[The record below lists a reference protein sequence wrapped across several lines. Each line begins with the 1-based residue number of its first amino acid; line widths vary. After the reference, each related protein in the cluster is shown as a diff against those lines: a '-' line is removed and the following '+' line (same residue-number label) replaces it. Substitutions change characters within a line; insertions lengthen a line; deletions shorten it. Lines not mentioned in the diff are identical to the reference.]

1 MHPSTSST
9 SSATTAAAA
18 APGTKCT
25 PITADDSIVIS
36 GIAGKYPRSDSV
48 EHFADNLYNKVDL
61 VDDKEDRWRHLYAG
75 IPKRLGKLN
84 KLGKFDAEFFG
95 SGFQETHTMDPQ
107 QRLLLEHCYEALL
120 DAGLHP
126 DDIRGTRTGVFVGV
140 SIAETE
146 IYWTYKKT
154 KSPYNRSILGFVRSM
169 LATKIAYALD
179 LKGPSMAVDTACSS
193 SMYALDWACKAI
205 RQGQCDAAIVAG
217 TNLTLHPYITLQF
230 ALLGVLAADGYCRP
244 FDKNASGY
252 SRSEA
257 NAVILLQKA
266 KDAKRIYA
274 HVVNTKTNCDG
285 YKLEGITFPSN
296 KIQKQ
301 LLDELYSEV
310 PYDPKD
316 ISYVEAHS
324 TGTVVGDPEEC
335 DAIEKVFC
343 PDRTEP
349 LLVGS
354 VKSNIGHSEA
364 AAGICSVTKC
374 VIAMQNRIIP
384 PNINYTEPRTDV
396 PSLLNGKLK
405 VVDQCTPLG
414 GPLVAVNSFGFG
426 GANAHALLHNCT
438 KQKIN
443 GGYPKDG
450 LPRLVV
456 WSGRTIEAVDHFL
469 DSLKGKSY
477 DAEFYAL
484 THNIQRSEIPKM
496 TTKGYAIFGGRQDG
510 TAELLYKAAS
520 NKIPKKYKLPPVTL
534 AFGQLEGNWKA
545 TVQAFNQFPEF
556 ANGIAE
562 CLQAIKD
569 CGFDAFDQT
578 MQANDPIQHILWTFM
593 AQVGVYRLL
602 TASGVTIDQ
611 YAGYAVGQITC
622 AYLDGVLSLH
632 DALRVAYAH
641 GYIIRAHHT
650 EKSANYGSGVSSNKQ
665 LTVKLATA
673 LKPLRLQ
680 AATPKWFN
688 PCQLKTFEMY
698 DPKVMTTLF
707 HTLGANEAIVLQ
719 PLNASKDVL
728 MHFLKSLGEVFLKGH
743 PVNLLPV
750 YPTIQFPVSQGTGMI
765 SSLLEWDHSA
775 DWHVTNFRTT
785 RMVDQSTS
793 EYTIS
798 LSEQDYISGH
808 CIDGRILIPATG
820 YLFYVWDS
828 FSGRMGI
835 IPEEMPVEFSDIEFL
850 RATTLVGDQQVTLT
864 VDLNEVTG
872 SFEVSEGTALVV
884 KGRIQALTNYTPPE
898 TKHRQSDAVMMPS
911 KDFYK
916 ELRLRGYHYGGYF
929 KSVMESRTDGSYAK
943 IEWKYNWTA
952 LLDCILQV
960 AIIAVDSRSLVI
972 PTRIESIKIDPIQHK
987 LTDQATGNE
996 VPSYN
1001 VCFDPDLNL
1010 LQCGAIEIRG
1020 LNASTIARR
1029 LPPGVPVLESYKFH
1043 PYYPQHTMAPSSAVS
1058 TIVQTILE
1066 NQATIFFT
1074 VTEIHS
1080 KTKDPIISLFG
1091 DAIGDLPLVKAHLTL
1106 LSTAK
1111 PEPIPNVT
1119 ISEDKLMKQRNVLL
1133 LICENLF
1140 ADDEF
1145 ISDAINCL
1153 SDQGFILLRESPEY
1167 RLQDGHR
1174 RLQLVSTM
1182 SIEGETFLLL
1192 QQKKSAM
1199 NTSVDAHVIKVCSN
1213 DTTHNWLLELKQE
1226 VKTKPVILYAQ
1237 NDRSSGIIGLV
1248 NCIRKEPNIQTVSC
1262 FFIDDPTAPAFDAS
1276 NPFYKEQIELG
1287 LAINVYREGQW
1298 GSYRHFKLQEE
1309 PRYEPATKHCFANC
1323 VKPGDLSSFTWMVG
1337 PLSEQPPSSPL
1348 ARVVYSSLNFKDVMI
1363 ATGRLTVETFCTDR
1377 LQQECI
1383 LGFEYSGVTTTG
1395 KRVMGIIGAGSM
1407 ATIVETDPIFTL
1419 DVPDNISLEQAA
1431 TIPTVYTTVY
1441 ASFFVCAQIRKGN
1454 SILIHAGTGGV
1465 GLAAIRVCLAYGLE
1479 VFTTVSTKE
1488 KRDFLLSY
1496 FPDLN
1501 PNNIGNS
1508 RDISFETLI
1517 KERTNGRGVDF
1528 VLNSLSEEKLQ
1539 ASIRC
1544 LARGGH
1550 FLEIGKYDMM
1560 KDSKIAMTFFQRG
1573 ITFTAVLVDLLFQEK
1588 RDLLVELH
1596 KLIMKDLAKGI
1607 IQPLPTT
1614 VFQAHEIEQ
1623 AFRYLAT
1630 AKHIGK
1636 VVLKIRDNED
1646 DLASVPISYLPR
1658 VYCNPEQTFVIA
1670 GGLGGFGLELAD
1682 WLIIRGCRK
1691 LLLSSSR
1698 GITKPYQQYRINTWR
1713 TYGVQVTVSTEDIS
1727 TYDGCRRL
1735 LQQAIQMG
1743 PIAGIFNLA
1752 VQLRDAIIEN
1762 QSVDKFAEC
1771 LAPKATATHHL
1782 DALSRELC
1790 PMLKHFVVFS
1800 SVSCGRG
1807 NAGQSNYGMA
1817 NSIME
1822 RIIEHRVVHG
1832 LPGKAIQWGAIGEVG
1847 IVADMQEDKID
1858 MEIGGT
1864 LQQRLSSCIQVLD
1877 QLLTTSEPIV
1887 ASMVVAEKRSSS
1899 GGAKNIVEAVMNIM
1913 NIRDMKSV
1921 SVESTLA
1928 DIGMDSLMAVEIRQV
1943 LERDF
1948 DIILTPQDLRTLTF
1962 SKLQKLADA
1971 KTESETAEATTQQLQ
1986 LQDLLASFGD
1996 ETASH
2001 HTVLRLP
2008 SKCND
2013 LEYDRPVLIIPG
2025 IESVSSPAWTKI
2037 ASEINAPTFVLQTFA
2052 KGSDEQTIPG
2062 IVDSVFEEM
2071 FETVF
2076 AKAEQFLVI
2085 GYSFGALLA
2094 LEVVKRLEARPLRGK
2109 LMLID
2114 GSPLYLQR
2122 FASHHLSGFDDEHLQ
2137 MAILTL
2143 VLRFSL
2149 PSVSNEILS
2158 SIMGEATY
2166 ENRVTKMLDIG
2177 RESNPF
2183 SEEYTRKMMRVL
2195 LFRLKAAMNMST
2207 EVKEKL
2213 ASPLVLVRSGTI
2225 GDIEED
2231 YGLTEFTSSSMIV
2244 KIIDGTHQTML
2255 ANMEL
2260 LEIINKD
2267 TL

>member
-1 MHPSTSST
+1 MHPSKPST
-9 SSATTAAAA
+9 SVATA
-18 APGTKCT
+18 T
-25 PITADDSIVIS
+25 PITAGNSIVIS

-48 EHFADNLYNKVDL
+48 GHFAENLYNKVDL

-84 KLGKFDAEFFG
+84 NLGKFDAEFFDC
-95 SGFQETHTMDPQ
+95 GFQETHTMDPQ
-107 QRLLLEHCYEALL
+107 QRLLLQHCYEAVI

-126 DDIRGTRTGVFVGV
+126 DDIRGSRTGVFVGV

-154 KSPYNRSILGFVRSM
+154 KSPYNRSILGSVRSM

-179 LKGPSMAVDTACSS
+179 LRGPTMAVDTACSS

-205 RQGQCDAAIVAG
+205 RSGQCDAAIVAG

-230 ALLGVLAADGYCRP
+230 ALLGVLAADGFCRP

-301 LLDELYSEV
+301 LLDELYAEV

-374 VIAMQNRIIP
+374 IIAMQNCLIP

-405 VVDQCTPLG
+405 VVDHPTPLG

-426 GANAHALLHNCT
+426 GANAHALLHNCR
-438 KQKIN
+438 KQKVN
-443 GGYPKDG
+443 GGFPTDN

-456 WSGRTIEAVDHFL
+456 WGGRTVAAVDNFL
-469 DSLKGKSY
+469 ESLTGKSY
-477 DAEFYAL
+477 DAEHYAL
-484 THNIQRSEIPKM
+484 LHNIQRKDTPKM
-496 TTKGYAIFGGRQDG
+496 ITKGYAIFGGHKDG
-510 TAELLYKAAS
+510 TAEQLFKAS
-520 NKIPKKYKLPPVTL
+520 SMTIPKKYNVPPITL
-534 AFGQLEGNWKA
+534 VLGQLGANWQVA
-545 TVQAFNQFPEF
+545 VEAFSQFPEF
-556 ANGIAE
+556 TLSTKE
-562 CLQAIKD
+562 CLQAIKE
-569 CGFDAFDQT
+569 CGFDAFDPTKQT
-578 MQANDPIQHILWTFM
+578 DDPVQHILWTFI
-593 AQVGVYRLL
+593 AHVGIYRMMQKTGLI
-602 TASGVTIDQ
+602 IDRC
-611 YAGYAVGQITC
+611 AGYSVGQIAC
-622 AYLDGVLSLH
+622 AYFDGVLSLH
-632 DALRVAYAH
+632 DALRVAYAQ
-641 GYIIRAHHT
+641 GYIIKAHRKENT
-650 EKSANYGSGVSSNKQ
+650 YNYSAISSNKQ
-665 LTVKLATA
+665 LGTKLTKV
-673 LKPLRLQ
+673 LKPLRLR
-680 AATPKWFN
+680 AATEKWTN
-688 PCQLKTFEMY
+688 PCQLQSFEMF
-698 DPKVMTTLF
+698 DPTACKSLLEMLQNDTIVLDPLKDAF
-707 HTLGANEAIVLQ
+707 PAARDIVNSFLKTLGRA
-719 PLNASKDVL
+719 
-728 MHFLKSLGEVFLKGH
+728 FLGGH
-743 PVNLLPV
+743 QLNLLSL
-750 YPTIQFPVSQGTGMI
+750 YPSIEFPVSLGTSMI
-765 SSLLEWDHSA
+765 SPYLEWDHSA

-793 EYTIS
+793 EYVIS
-798 LSEQDYISGH
+798 LTEQDYIAGH

-820 YLFYVWDS
+820 YLFFVWDS
-828 FSGRMGI
+828 FSGKMGI

-872 SFEVSEGTALVV
+872 NFEVREGTALVV
-884 KGRIQALTNYTPPE
+884 TGRIQALTNYHPRAMEHKKTNSIILPC
-898 TKHRQSDAVMMPS
+898 

-916 ELRLRGYHYGGYF
+916 ELRLRGYHYAGFF
-929 KSVMESRTDGSYAK
+929 KSVIESASDGSYAK

-987 LTDQATGNE
+987 ATDQTAGSGI
-996 VPSYN
+996 PSYN
-1001 VCFDPDLNL
+1001 VSFDSGMNL

-1029 LPPGVPVLESYKFH
+1029 LPPGVPVLESYKFQ
-1043 PYYPQHTMAPSSAVS
+1043 PYYPDSSMQLNTAATM
-1058 TIVQTILE
+1058 IVQTILE
-1066 NQATIFFT
+1066 NQAALFFN
-1074 VTEIHS
+1074 VTEMHS
-1080 KTKDPIISLFG
+1080 AKRDPILALFG
-1091 DAIGDLPLVKAHLTL
+1091 EAIGDLPLVKAHLTL
-1106 LSTAK
+1106 LSNTK

-1153 SDQGFILLRESPEY
+1153 SDQGFILLREAPGY
-1167 RLQDGHR
+1167 RLQDIHR
-1174 RLQLVSTM
+1174 RLQLVS
-1182 SIEGETFLLL
+1182 IIPVEGETFLLL

-1199 NTSVDAHVIKVCSN
+1199 NTSAEAHVINVSSS
-1213 DTTHNWLLELKQE
+1213 DPTLSWLLELKQE
-1226 VKTKPVILYAQ
+1226 LKTKPIILYTQ
-1237 NDRSSGIIGLV
+1237 HDPSSGIIGLV
-1248 NCIRKEPNIQTVSC
+1248 NCIRKEPNSQNVSC
-1262 FFIDDPTAPAFDAS
+1262 FFIDDCSAPPFDPID
-1276 NPFYKEQIELG
+1276 PFYKDQIDLG
-1287 LAINVYREGQW
+1287 LAINVYRNGQW
-1298 GSYRHFKLQEE
+1298 GSYRHFKISEQPICE
-1309 PRYEPATKHCFANC
+1309 PTTNHCFANC

-1337 PLSEQPPSSPL
+1337 PLSEQPPVAPL
-1348 ARVVYSSLNFKDVMI
+1348 VRVVYSSLNFKDVMI
-1363 ATGRLTVETFCTDR
+1363 ATGRLSVETFYVDR
-1377 LQQECI
+1377 LQQECV

-1395 KRVMGIIGAGSM
+1395 KRVMGIISAGSM
-1407 ATIVETDPIFTL
+1407 ATIIESDSIFTL
-1419 DVPDNISLEQAA
+1419 DVPDYCTLEQAA
-1431 TIPTVYTTVY
+1431 TIPTVYATVY
-1441 ASFFVCAQIRKGN
+1441 SAFFICSQIRKGN
-1454 SILIHAGTGGV
+1454 TILIHAGTGGI
-1465 GLAAIRVCLAYGLE
+1465 GLAAIQVCLAYGLE

-1488 KRDFLLSY
+1488 KKDFLLSY
-1496 FPDLN
+1496 FPGLN
-1501 PNNIGNS
+1501 PKNIGNS
-1508 RDISFETLI
+1508 RDITFETLV

-1560 KDSKIAMTFFQRG
+1560 KDSKMAMSFFQKG
-1573 ITFTAVLVDLLFQEK
+1573 ITFTAVLVDLMFTEK
-1588 RDLLVELH
+1588 RELMQAVH
-1596 KLIMKDLAKGI
+1596 KLMVKDLAKGI
-1607 IQPLPTT
+1607 VKPLPTT
-1614 VFQAHEIEQ
+1614 VFKAHEIEQ

-1646 DLASVPISYLPR
+1646 DIVSVPLSYLPR
-1658 VYCNPEQTFVIA
+1658 LYCNPEQSFVIA

-1698 GITKPYQQYRINTWR
+1698 GITKPYQQYRVNLWQS
-1713 TYGVQVTVSTEDIS
+1713 YGVQVRISTEDIS
-1727 TYDGCRRL
+1727 TEKGCRQL

-1762 QSVDKFAEC
+1762 QSVDKFSEC

-1782 DALSRELC
+1782 DLISRELC

-1822 RIIEHRVVHG
+1822 RIVEHRVAQG

-1877 QLLTTSEPIV
+1877 HLLSTDDPIV

-1971 KTESETAEATTQQLQ
+1971 KAETETAEAPTQQLQ
-1986 LQDLLASFGD
+1986 LEDLLASFGD
-1996 ETASH
+1996 EAASH

-2013 LEYDRPVLIIPG
+2013 LEYDRAVLFIPG
-2025 IESVSSPAWTKI
+2025 IESVCSPAWTKI
-2037 ASEINAPTFVLQTFA
+2037 ASEIDAPTFVLQTFA
-2052 KGSDEQTIPG
+2052 KATDEHTIQG
-2062 IVDSVFEEM
+2062 IVDSVFDEM

-2094 LEVVKRLEARPLRGK
+2094 LDVVKRLEGRSLKGK

-2143 VLRFSL
+2143 VLSFAL
-2149 PSVSNEILS
+2149 PSVSTDIIK
-2158 SIMGEATY
+2158 SIMNEATY
-2166 ENRVTKMLDIG
+2166 EDRVTKMIDLG
-2177 RESNPF
+2177 RENNTF
-2183 SEEYTRKMMRVL
+2183 TEEYTRKMMRIL
-2195 LFRLKAAMNMST
+2195 FFRLKAAMNMST
-2207 EVKEKL
+2207 EVKDKL
-2213 ASPLVLVRSGTI
+2213 ESPLVLVRSGMIT
-2225 GDIEED
+2225 DIEED
-2231 YGLTEFTSSSMIV
+2231 YGLSDFTQSSFIL
-2244 KIIDGTHQTML
+2244 KIIEGTHQTML
-2255 ANMEL
+2255 SNMEL
-2260 LEIINKD
+2260 VEIINKD

>member
-1 MHPSTSST
+1 MHPSKPST
-9 SSATTAAAA
+9 SAGS
-18 APGTKCT
+18 KCT

-48 EHFADNLYNKVDL
+48 EHFAENLYNKVDL

-84 KLGKFDAEFFG
+84 NLGKFDAEFFN

-126 DDIRGTRTGVFVGV
+126 DDIKGTRTGVFVGV

-296 KIQKQ
+296 KVQKQ

-316 ISYVEAHS
+316 VSYVEAHS

-374 VIAMQNRIIP
+374 VIAMQNCIIP

-405 VVDQCTPLG
+405 VVDQSTPLA

-426 GANAHALLHNCT
+426 GANAHALLHNCM
-438 KQKIN
+438 KSKIK
-443 GGYPKDG
+443 GGCPSDG
-450 LPRLVV
+450 MPRLVV
-456 WSGRTIEAVDHFL
+456 WSGRTIAAVDNFL
-469 DSLKGKSY
+469 DGLKGKGF
-477 DAEFYAL
+477 DAELYAL
-484 THNIQRSEIPKM
+484 THNIQRKAIPKM
-496 TTKGYAIFGGRQDG
+496 TTKGYVVFGGRKDG
-510 TAELLYKAAS
+510 NVEQLYKAVTTV
-520 NKIPKKYKLPPVTL
+520 IPKKYKIPSVTL
-534 AFGQLEGNWKA
+534 VFGPLDNNWKT
-545 TVQAFNQFPEF
+545 TVETFKQFPEF
-556 ANGIAE
+556 AKSTKE
-562 CLQAIKD
+562 CLQAIRG

-578 MQANDPIQHILWTFM
+578 MQTDDPIHRILWTFIT
-593 AQVGVYRLL
+593 QVGVYRVLVKCGL
-602 TASGVTIDQ
+602 SIDQ
-611 YAGYAVGQITC
+611 YAGYGAGQIAC
-622 AYLDGVLSLH
+622 AHLDGVLSLQ
-632 DALRVAYAH
+632 DALRVGYAQ

-650 EKSANYGSGVSSNKQ
+650 EKSSSSSIASNKQ
-665 LTVKLATA
+665 LNVKMAAA

-680 AATPKWFN
+680 AASPRWFN
-688 PCQLKTFEMY
+688 PCQLKTFDMY
-698 DPKVMTTLF
+698 DPKMKASVF
-707 HTLGANEAIVLQ
+707 QTLGGETCILQ
-719 PLNASKDVL
+719 PLNDSLKTPNEVVIN
-728 MHFLKSLGEVFLKGH
+728 FLKTLGDIFQKGH
-743 PVNLLPV
+743 QINLLSL
-750 YPTIQFPVSQGTGMI
+750 YPSVEFPVSQSTPMI

-798 LSEQDYISGH
+798 LSEQDYIAGH

-828 FSGRMGI
+828 FSGKMGI
-835 IPEEMPVEFSDIEFL
+835 IPEEMPVEFFDIEFL

-872 SFEVSEGTALVV
+872 YFEVSEGTALVV
-884 KGRIQALTNYTPPE
+884 TGRIQALTNYKPPVVE
-898 TKHRQSDAVMMPS
+898 HKKSSAVMLPS

-916 ELRLRGYHYGGYF
+916 ELRLRGYHYGGFF
-929 KSVMESRTDGSYAK
+929 KSVIEAAADGSYAK
-943 IEWKYNWTA
+943 IEWKFNWTA

-987 LTDQATGNE
+987 GTDKSLGNE

-1029 LPPGVPVLESYKFH
+1029 LPPGVPVLESYRFQ
-1043 PYYPQHTMAPSSAVS
+1043 PYYPQNTVQPATAVS
-1058 TIVQTILE
+1058 TIVQMILE
-1066 NQATIFFT
+1066 NQSTILFT
-1074 VTEIHS
+1074 VTEVHS
-1080 KTKDPIISLFG
+1080 KTRGPIISLFG

-1106 LSTAK
+1106 LSSAK

-1140 ADDEF
+1140 NDDEF
-1145 ISDAINCL
+1145 ISDAINSL
-1153 SDQGFILLRESPEY
+1153 SDQGFILLREAQGY
-1167 RLQDGHR
+1167 RLQNSHR
-1174 RLQLVSTM
+1174 RLQLVSTIP
-1182 SIEGETFLLL
+1182 IEGETFLLL

-1199 NTSVDAHVIKVCSN
+1199 NTCVDAHVIQISSN
-1213 DTTHNWLLELKQE
+1213 DTAHNWLLELKQE
-1226 VKTKPVILYAQ
+1226 VKTKPVILCAQ
-1237 NDRSSGIIGLV
+1237 NDPSSGIIGLV

-1262 FFIDDPTAPAFDAS
+1262 FFIDDPNAPPFDSS
-1276 NPFYKEQIELG
+1276 NPFYKDQIELG
-1287 LAINVYREGQW
+1287 LAINVYRHGEW
-1298 GSYRHFKLQEE
+1298 GSYRHFKLLEE
-1309 PRYEPATKHCFANC
+1309 PRYESTTNHCFANC

-1348 ARVVYSSLNFKDVMI
+1348 VKVVYSSLNFKDVMI
-1363 ATGRLTVETFCTDR
+1363 ATGRLTIETFCTNR

-1383 LGFEYSGVTTTG
+1383 LGFEYSGVTATG
-1395 KRVMGIIGAGSM
+1395 KRVMGIIPAGSM
-1407 ATIVETDPIFTL
+1407 ATIVEADSLFTL
-1419 DVPDNISLEQAA
+1419 DVPDECTLEQAA
-1431 TIPTVYTTVY
+1431 TIPTVYATVY
-1441 ASFFVCAQIRKGN
+1441 AAFFICAHIRKGN
-1454 SILIHAGTGGV
+1454 SILIHAGTGGI

-1488 KRDFLLSY
+1488 KREFLLSY

-1544 LARGGH
+1544 LAKGGH

-1560 KDSKIAMTFFQRG
+1560 KDSKLAMALFQKG
-1573 ITFTAVLVDLLFQEK
+1573 LTFTAVLVDLMFQEK
-1588 RDLLVELH
+1588 RELMQELH
-1596 KLIMKDLAKGI
+1596 KLIVEDMSKGI
-1607 IQPLPTT
+1607 VQPLPTS

-1646 DLASVPISYLPR
+1646 DLASVPIAYLPR
-1658 VYCNPEQTFVIA
+1658 VYCNPEQSFVIA

-1698 GITKPYQQYRINTWR
+1698 GITKPYQQYRINTWH
-1713 TYGVQVTVSTEDIS
+1713 TYGVQVLVSTEDIS
-1727 TYDGCRRL
+1727 TENGCRRL
-1735 LQQAIQMG
+1735 LQQAIKMG

-1782 DALSRELC
+1782 DLLSRELC

-1822 RIIEHRVVHG
+1822 RIIEHRVAQG

-1877 QLLTTSEPIV
+1877 QLLTSSEPLV

-1971 KTESETAEATTQQLQ
+1971 KAENEAAEIAAQQLQ
-1986 LQDLLASFGD
+1986 LEDLLASFGD
-1996 ETASH
+1996 EAASH
-2001 HTVLRLP
+2001 HTVLRLS

-2013 LEYDRPVLIIPG
+2013 LVFDRPVLIIPG
-2025 IESVSSPAWTKI
+2025 IESVCSPAWTKI
-2037 ASEINAPTFVLQTFA
+2037 ASEINAPTFMLQTFA
-2052 KGSDEQTIPG
+2052 NATDEQTIVG
-2062 IVDSVFEEM
+2062 IVDTVFDEM
-2071 FETVF
+2071 FQTVF

-2085 GYSFGALLA
+2085 GYSFGSLLA
-2094 LEVVKRLEARPLRGK
+2094 LEIVKRLEARSLHGK

-2143 VLRFSL
+2143 VLSFSL
-2149 PSVSNEILS
+2149 PSVSNEFLAT
-2158 SIMGEATY
+2158 IMSEATY
-2166 ENRVTKMLDIG
+2166 ENRVSKMLEIG

-2183 SEEYTRKMMRVL
+2183 SEDYTRKMMRVL
-2195 LFRLKAAMNMST
+2195 FYRLKAAMNMST
-2207 EVKEKL
+2207 DVKEKL

-2225 GDIEED
+2225 SEIEED
-2231 YGLTEFTSSSMIV
+2231 YGLSDFTQSSMIV
-2244 KIIDGTHQTML
+2244 KVIDGTHQTML
-2255 ANMEL
+2255 SNMEL
-2260 LEIINKD
+2260 IEIINKD

>member
-1 MHPSTSST
+1 MKTVNC
-9 SSATTAAAA
+9 SAAE
-18 APGTKCT
+18 
-25 PITADDSIVIS
+25 PIESESSIVIS
-36 GIAGKYPRSDSV
+36 GIAGRYPRSDNV
-48 EHFADNLYNKVDL
+48 QEFANNLYSKIDL
-61 VDDKEDRWRHLYAG
+61 VDDKEDRWRHTHPD

-84 KLGKFDAEFFG
+84 NLEKFDADLFG
-95 SGFQETHTMDPQ
+95 YSPKEAHTMDPQ
-107 QRLLLEHCYEALL
+107 HRLLLEHCYQAVM
-120 DAGLHP
+120 DAGLHL
-126 DDIRGTRTGVFVGV
+126 DDLRGTKTGVYIGC
-140 SIAETE
+140 SMSETE
-146 IYWTYKKT
+146 TYWTYKKT
-154 KSPYNRSILGFVRSM
+154 RMPYQKVMLGFSRSM
-169 LATKIAYALD
+169 LALKIAYALD
-179 LKGPSMAVDTACSS
+179 LKGPAMTVDTACSS

-296 KIQKQ
+296 KVQKQ

-316 ISYVEAHS
+316 VSYVEAHS

-374 VIAMQNRIIP
+374 VIAMQTNLIP
-384 PNINYTEPRTDV
+384 PNIHYTEPRKDV
-396 PSLLNGKLK
+396 PSLLNGNLK
-405 VVDQCTPLG
+405 VVDKLTPLD

-426 GANAHALLHNCT
+426 GANAHALLHAHT
-438 KQKIN
+438 QRKASHDR
-443 GGYPKDG
+443 PFDE

-456 WSGRTIEAVDHFL
+456 WSGRTIEAVDQFL
-469 DSLKGKSY
+469 EGVAKHNFDPEL
-477 DAEFYAL
+477 YAL
-484 THNIQRSEIPKM
+484 SHNIQRKEHAKM
-496 TTKGYAIFGGRQDG
+496 HCRGYAILARRDDG
-510 TAELLYKAAS
+510 TAVIMQKSVSKVQKLLPNFA
-520 NKIPKKYKLPPVTL
+520 IV
-534 AFGQLEGNWKA
+534 FGQMDYDWQTTLRAFKKFPPFKA
-545 TVQAFNQFPEF
+545 SVKQCLSLLKAPEYDCIF
-556 ANGIAE
+556 SKDEHATILQRAVWTLIIQISVYHALKAIGI
-562 CLQAIKD
+562 K
-569 CGFDAFDQT
+569 
-578 MQANDPIQHILWTFM
+578 
-593 AQVGVYRLL
+593 V
-602 TASGVTIDQ
+602 DQ
-611 YAGYAVGQITC
+611 YGGYSIGQITC
-622 AYLDGVLSLH
+622 AYIDGALSLTDAIRVAFTHGVLLGSYRNPETFNYR
-632 DALRVAYAH
+632 D
-641 GYIIRAHHT
+641 IIT
-650 EKSANYGSGVSSNKQ
+650 DKDLN
-665 LTVKLATA
+665 TKLASVLQSFRFAKPTNKWKTA
-673 LKPLRLQ
+673 TSVLSFRI
-680 AATPKWFN
+680 
-688 PCQLKTFEMY
+688 Y
-698 DPKVMTTLF
+698 DPKTSGQIF
-707 HTLGANEAIVLQ
+707 NRIDSDAIVLQ
-719 PLNASKDVL
+719 PLPSIETTDSIMKS
-728 MHFLKSLGEVFLKGH
+728 FLATIGRAF
-743 PVNLLPV
+743 VNGQHCQLLDL
-750 YPTIQFPVSQGTGMI
+750 YPEIKFPVS
-765 SSLLEWDHSA
+765 LETPMLGPLIQWDHSV
-775 DWHVTNFRTT
+775 DWHVANFQTKK
-785 RMVDQSTS
+785 MVGQGSNQYTVTLAEQ
-793 EYTIS
+793 EYIA
-798 LSEQDYISGH
+798 GH
-808 CIDGRILIPATG
+808 CIDGRVLIPATE
-820 YLFYVWDS
+820 YLYLVWDS
-828 FSGRMGI
+828 FTSKTGT
-835 IPEEMPVEFSDIEFL
+835 IPNEVAVEFTEIEFL
-850 RATTLVGDQQVTLT
+850 RATTIASGQTITLF
-864 VDLNEVTG
+864 VEINDISGYFEVTEG
-872 SFEVSEGTALVV
+872 STLVV
-884 KGRIQALTNYTPPE
+884 KGFIQRINQFKLLTLEQSNTQAVTLLT
-898 TKHRQSDAVMMPS
+898 

-916 ELRLRGYHYGGYF
+916 ELRLRGYHYGGFF
-929 KSVMESRTDGSYAK
+929 KSVIESASDGSFAK
-943 IEWKYNWTA
+943 IEWKGNWTA
-952 LLDCILQV
+952 LLDCMLQI

-972 PTRIESIKIDPIQHK
+972 PTRIESIKVDPIQQK
-987 LTDQATGNE
+987 MSLQTDGNS
-996 VPSYN
+996 VPFYN

-1010 LQCGAIEIRG
+1010 LQSRGIEIRG

-1029 LPPGVPVLESYKFH
+1029 LPPGIPVLESYKF
-1043 PYYPQHTMAPSSAVS
+1043 YPHFSQKTIQITQAVS
-1058 TIVQTILE
+1058 TIVQMILE
-1066 NQATIFFT
+1066 NQSTMLFT
-1074 VTEIHS
+1074 VTEVHS
-1080 KTKDPIISLFG
+1080 KTRGPIISLFG

-1106 LSTAK
+1106 LSSAK

-1140 ADDEF
+1140 NDDEF
-1145 ISDAINCL
+1145 ISDAINSL
-1153 SDQGFILLRESPEY
+1153 SDQGFILLREAQGY
-1167 RLQDGHR
+1167 RLQNSHR
-1174 RLQLVSTM
+1174 RLQLVSTIP
-1182 SIEGETFLLL
+1182 IEGETFLLL

-1199 NTSVDAHVIKVCSN
+1199 NTCVDAHVIQISSN

-1226 VKTKPVILYAQ
+1226 VKTKPVILCAQ
-1237 NDRSSGIIGLV
+1237 NDPSSGIIGLV

-1262 FFIDDPTAPAFDAS
+1262 FFIDDPNAPPFDSS
-1276 NPFYKEQIELG
+1276 NPFYKDQIELG
-1287 LAINVYREGQW
+1287 LAINVYRHGEW
-1298 GSYRHFKLQEE
+1298 GSYRHFKLLEE
-1309 PRYEPATKHCFANC
+1309 PRYESTTNHCFANC

-1348 ARVVYSSLNFKDVMI
+1348 VKVVYSSLNFKDVML
-1363 ATGRLTVETFCTDR
+1363 ATGRLTLETSFTNR
-1377 LQQECI
+1377 LQQECV
-1383 LGFEYSGVTTTG
+1383 LGFEFSGVTATG
-1395 KRVMGIIGAGSM
+1395 KRVMGIIPAGSM
-1407 ATIVETDPIFTL
+1407 ATIIEADPLFTL
-1419 DVPDNISLEQAA
+1419 DVPDECTLEQAA
-1431 TIPTVYTTVY
+1431 TIPTVYATVY
-1441 ASFFVCAQIRKGN
+1441 AAFFICAHIRKVN
-1454 SILIHAGTGGV
+1454 SILIHAGTGGI

-1488 KRDFLLSY
+1488 KREFLLSY

-1544 LARGGH
+1544 LAKGGH

-1560 KDSKIAMTFFQRG
+1560 KDSKLAMALFQKG
-1573 ITFTAVLVDLLFQEK
+1573 LTFTAVLVDLMFQEK
-1588 RDLLVELH
+1588 RELMQELH
-1596 KLIMKDLAKGI
+1596 KLIVEDMSKGI
-1607 IQPLPTT
+1607 VQPLPTS

-1646 DLASVPISYLPR
+1646 DLASVPISFLPR
-1658 VYCNPEQTFVIA
+1658 VYCNPEQSFVIA

-1698 GITKPYQQYRINTWR
+1698 GITKPYQQYRINTWH
-1713 TYGVQVTVSTEDIS
+1713 TYGVQVLVSTEDIS
-1727 TYDGCRRL
+1727 TENGCRRL
-1735 LQQAIQMG
+1735 LQQAIKMG

-1782 DALSRELC
+1782 DLLSRELC

-1822 RIIEHRVVHG
+1822 RIIEHRVAQG

-1877 QLLTTSEPIV
+1877 QLLTSSEPLV

-1971 KTESETAEATTQQLQ
+1971 KAENEAAEIAAQQLQ
-1986 LQDLLASFGD
+1986 LEDLLASFGD
-1996 ETASH
+1996 EAASH

-2013 LEYDRPVLIIPG
+2013 LAFDRPVLIIPG
-2025 IESVSSPAWTKI
+2025 IESVCSPAWTKI
-2037 ASEINAPTFVLQTFA
+2037 ASEINAPTFMLQTFA
-2052 KGSDEQTIPG
+2052 NATDEQTIVG
-2062 IVDSVFEEM
+2062 IVDTVFDEM

-2076 AKAEQFLVI
+2076 TKAEQFLVI
-2085 GYSFGALLA
+2085 GYSFGSLLA
-2094 LEVVKRLEARPLRGK
+2094 LEIVKRLEARSLHGK

-2143 VLRFSL
+2143 VLSFVL
-2149 PSVSNEILS
+2149 PTATQDIIK
-2158 SIMGEATY
+2158 SIMDKSTY
-2166 ENRVTKMLDIG
+2166 LERVEKLMEVA
-2177 RESNPF
+2177 RESNSF
-2183 SEEYTRKMMRVL
+2183 SEEYARKMMRA
-2195 LFRLKAAMNMST
+2195 LFYRLKAAMNMST
-2207 EVKEKL
+2207 EAKEKL
-2213 ASPLVLVRSGTI
+2213 TSPLVLVRSAAI

-2231 YGLTEFTSSSMIV
+2231 YGLSEFTIASLIV

-2255 ANMEL
+2255 ANPEL
-2260 LEIINKD
+2260 IEIINKD

>member
-1 MHPSTSST
+1 
-9 SSATTAAAA
+9 
-18 APGTKCT
+18 
-25 PITADDSIVIS
+25 
-36 GIAGKYPRSDSV
+36 
-48 EHFADNLYNKVDL
+48 
-61 VDDKEDRWRHLYAG
+61 
-75 IPKRLGKLN
+75 
-84 KLGKFDAEFFG
+84 
-95 SGFQETHTMDPQ
+95 
-107 QRLLLEHCYEALL
+107 
-120 DAGLHP
+120 
-126 DDIRGTRTGVFVGV
+126 
-140 SIAETE
+140 
-146 IYWTYKKT
+146 
-154 KSPYNRSILGFVRSM
+154 
-169 LATKIAYALD
+169 
-179 LKGPSMAVDTACSS
+179 
-193 SMYALDWACKAI
+193 
-205 RQGQCDAAIVAG
+205 
-217 TNLTLHPYITLQF
+217 
-230 ALLGVLAADGYCRP
+230 
-244 FDKNASGY
+244 
-252 SRSEA
+252 
-257 NAVILLQKA
+257 
-266 KDAKRIYA
+266 
-274 HVVNTKTNCDG
+274 
-285 YKLEGITFPSN
+285 
-296 KIQKQ
+296 
-301 LLDELYSEV
+301 
-310 PYDPKD
+310 
-316 ISYVEAHS
+316 
-324 TGTVVGDPEEC
+324 
-335 DAIEKVFC
+335 
-343 PDRTEP
+343 
-349 LLVGS
+349 
-354 VKSNIGHSEA
+354 
-364 AAGICSVTKC
+364 
-374 VIAMQNRIIP
+374 
-384 PNINYTEPRTDV
+384 
-396 PSLLNGKLK
+396 
-405 VVDQCTPLG
+405 
-414 GPLVAVNSFGFG
+414 
-426 GANAHALLHNCT
+426 
-438 KQKIN
+438 
-443 GGYPKDG
+443 
-450 LPRLVV
+450 
-456 WSGRTIEAVDHFL
+456 
-469 DSLKGKSY
+469 
-477 DAEFYAL
+477 
-484 THNIQRSEIPKM
+484 
-496 TTKGYAIFGGRQDG
+496 
-510 TAELLYKAAS
+510 
-520 NKIPKKYKLPPVTL
+520 
-534 AFGQLEGNWKA
+534 
-545 TVQAFNQFPEF
+545 
-556 ANGIAE
+556 
-562 CLQAIKD
+562 
-569 CGFDAFDQT
+569 
-578 MQANDPIQHILWTFM
+578 
-593 AQVGVYRLL
+593 
-602 TASGVTIDQ
+602 
-611 YAGYAVGQITC
+611 
-622 AYLDGVLSLH
+622 
-632 DALRVAYAH
+632 
-641 GYIIRAHHT
+641 
-650 EKSANYGSGVSSNKQ
+650 
-665 LTVKLATA
+665 
-673 LKPLRLQ
+673 
-680 AATPKWFN
+680 
-688 PCQLKTFEMY
+688 
-698 DPKVMTTLF
+698 
-707 HTLGANEAIVLQ
+707 
-719 PLNASKDVL
+719 
-728 MHFLKSLGEVFLKGH
+728 
-743 PVNLLPV
+743 
-750 YPTIQFPVSQGTGMI
+750 
-765 SSLLEWDHSA
+765 
-775 DWHVTNFRTT
+775 
-785 RMVDQSTS
+785 
-793 EYTIS
+793 
-798 LSEQDYISGH
+798 
-808 CIDGRILIPATG
+808 
-820 YLFYVWDS
+820 
-828 FSGRMGI
+828 
-835 IPEEMPVEFSDIEFL
+835 
-850 RATTLVGDQQVTLT
+850 
-864 VDLNEVTG
+864 
-872 SFEVSEGTALVV
+872 
-884 KGRIQALTNYTPPE
+884 
-898 TKHRQSDAVMMPS
+898 
-911 KDFYK
+911 
-916 ELRLRGYHYGGYF
+916 
-929 KSVMESRTDGSYAK
+929 
-943 IEWKYNWTA
+943 
-952 LLDCILQV
+952 
-960 AIIAVDSRSLVI
+960 
-972 PTRIESIKIDPIQHK
+972 
-987 LTDQATGNE
+987 
-996 VPSYN
+996 
-1001 VCFDPDLNL
+1001 
-1010 LQCGAIEIRG
+1010 
-1020 LNASTIARR
+1020 
-1029 LPPGVPVLESYKFH
+1029 
-1043 PYYPQHTMAPSSAVS
+1043 
-1058 TIVQTILE
+1058 
-1066 NQATIFFT
+1066 
-1074 VTEIHS
+1074 
-1080 KTKDPIISLFG
+1080 
-1091 DAIGDLPLVKAHLTL
+1091 
-1106 LSTAK
+1106 
-1111 PEPIPNVT
+1111 
-1119 ISEDKLMKQRNVLL
+1119 MKQRNVLL

-1287 LAINVYREGQW
+1287 LAINVYRKGQW

-1309 PRYEPATKHCFANC
+1309 PRYEPSTKHCFANC

-1337 PLSEQPPSSPL
+1337 PLNEQSPSSPL
-1348 ARVVYSSLNFKDVMI
+1348 ARVVYSSLNFKDVML
-1363 ATGRLTVETFCTDR
+1363 ATGRLTVETSFTNR
-1377 LQQECI
+1377 LQQECV

-1395 KRVMGIIGAGSM
+1395 KRVMGMIPAGSM
-1407 ATIVETDPIFTL
+1407 ATMIETDRHFTL
-1419 DVPDNISLEQAA
+1419 DVPDHISLEQAA
-1431 TIPTVYTTVY
+1431 TIPTVYATVY
-1441 ASFFVCAQIRKGN
+1441 ASFFICSHIRKGN

-1560 KDSKIAMTFFQRG
+1560 KDSKLAMTFFQRG
-1573 ITFTAVLVDLLFQEK
+1573 ITFSAVLVDLLFQEK
-1588 RDLLVELH
+1588 RDLLLELH

-1670 GGLGGFGLELAD
+1670 GGLGGFGLELSD

-1713 TYGVQVTVSTEDIS
+1713 TYGVQVTISTEDIS

-2062 IVDSVFEEM
+2062 IVDSVFDEM

-2085 GYSFGALLA
+2085 GYSFGSLLA
-2094 LEVVKRLEARPLRGK
+2094 LEVVKRLEARSLRGK

-2137 MAILTL
+2137 MLILTL
-2143 VLRFSL
+2143 VISFIF
-2149 PSVSNEILS
+2149 PT
-2158 SIMGEATY
+2158 ATQDVIKPVMDQPTY
-2166 ENRVTKMLDIG
+2166 SDRVEKLMAVAHD
-2177 RESNPF
+2177 SNPF
-2183 SEEYTRKMMRVL
+2183 SDQYARKMMRVL
-2195 LFRLKAAMNMST
+2195 FYRLKVAMNMST
-2207 EVKEKL
+2207 EVKEKIE
-2213 ASPLVLVRSGTI
+2213 SPLVLVRSATI
-2225 GDIEED
+2225 VDVEED
-2231 YGLTEFTSSSMIV
+2231 YGLNEFTVASLIV

-2255 ANMEL
+2255 ANPEL
-2260 LEIINKD
+2260 IEIINKD